1 MLISLALKSVITF
14 HKAKHFQDSPMSFYG
29 LIADLFLLLNNIP
42 LNEMDMLILFIH
54 SSVGGHFDF
63 SHFLTSMNNVA
74 MSIHVQVFL

>member
-1 MLISLALKSVITF
+1 MHSFVTGLFHLAQCFQGLSMLWHLSVF
-14 HKAKHFQDSPMSFYG
+14 H
-29 LIADLFLLLNNIP
+29 LFLLLNNIP